1 MTGPRPT
8 MKPSRLLS
16 LSMIL
21 TVAAAL
27 LGLGLVG
34 PCMTIQPRFGDYD
47 GWVRLLRPEMAEP
60 STYSILT
67 GLLQMHRTGH
77 TAIALLLLG
86 FSVVFPILKLAAMA
100 RAAAALAIGHSV
112 GRSAKFSHHLGKLS
126 MLDVLVIGL
135 FILAAKG
142 LPGGSE
148 VTLGWAVWS
157 FALSVLLS
165 LAASALLHR
174 TRPIRQSV

>member
-1 MTGPRPT
+1 MG
-8 MKPSRLLS
+8 SGRLLA
-16 LSMIL
+16 LSAIL
-21 TVAAAL
+21 TAAALL

-34 PCMTIQPRFGDYD
+34 PCMTIQPHFGEYH
-47 GWVRLLRPEMAEP
+47 GWVKLLRPEMTEP

-67 GLLQMHRTGH
+67 GLVQMHRTGH

-86 FSVVFPILKLAAMA
+86 FSVIFPILKLAAMA
-100 RAAAALAIGHSV
+100 RAAAALALGHPL
-112 GRSAKFSHHLGKLS
+112 GRSARFTHHLGKLS

-157 FALSVLLS
+157 FAISVLLS
-165 LAASALLHR
+165 IAASALLHR
-174 TRPIRQSV
+174 TRPAKQ